1 LANGPVAVIGAGIAG
16 LTAAIDLARSGHEVV
31 VFERAATPGGKLR
44 QVHVAGRAMD
54 AGPTVFTLRSVFEE
68 LFDDAGD
75 DFARRV
81 RLISAKVLARHA
93 WSAHERL
100 DLYSDIAQ
108 SAEAIGSFAGR
119 HDAQGF
125 LRFSAHAK
133 RIYDTLDRSFMRA
146 SRPSMPELVRRVGL
160 SPGSGLWAIE
170 PFTTLWRSMGRYF
183 KDERLQQ
190 LFGRYATYCGSSP
203 FAAPATLMLVAHV
216 EQAGV
221 WYLDGGMYELAVQ
234 LAALAQRQGATFRY
248 GSEIV
253 HMHLER
259 GRIAAIETAAG
270 ERIAVEAVICN
281 ADTNAIAG
289 GLFGRSVQRGVRPTV
304 ATARSLSAVTWN
316 VVAGVA
322 GFDLA
327 HHTVF
332 FSRKYRAEFD
342 DIFVKGRIPTSPTI
356 YVCAQDR
363 HDHDRQHSA
372 QGEQHAPRGVAAST
386 AAARAAAKGVATG
399 VAAERLLCL
408 VNAPPIGDRHVFEST
423 EIDACETR
431 VFQALANFGLIL
443 TDRQAQATSPTQF
456 NQLFPAT
463 GGALYGPASHGWM
476 ASFKRAGSRTSIPGL
491 YLAGGSS
498 HPGPGVPMAAISGR
512 LAAASLMA
520 DSVSTVPSPRA
531 VMRGGTSTP

>member
-1 LANGPVAVIGAGIAG
+1 MGHGPIAVIGAGVAG
-16 LTAAIDLARSGHEVV
+16 LTAAIDLARAGQEVI

-44 QVHVAGRAMD
+44 QVSVAGRAMD
-54 AGPTVFTLRSVFEE
+54 AGPTVFTLRSVFDE

-108 SAEAIGSFAGR
+108 SADAIGHFAGAR
-119 HDAQGF
+119 DAQGF
-125 LRFSAHAK
+125 LRFTAQAK
-133 RIYDTLDRSFMRA
+133 KIYDTLDRSFMRA

-160 SPGSGLWAIE
+160 KPSGGLWAID
-170 PFTTLWRSMGRYF
+170 PFTTLWRSMRRYF
-183 KDERLQQ
+183 QDERLQQ

-203 FAAPATLMLVAHV
+203 FAAPGTLMLIAHV

-221 WYLDGGMYELAVQ
+221 WYLEGGMYELAVQ
-234 LAALAQRQGATFRY
+234 LAALAERRGATFRY
-248 GSEIV
+248 SSEV
-253 HMHLER
+253 VRMHLDH
-259 GRIAAIETAAG
+259 GRIGAIETAQG
-270 ERIAVEAVICN
+270 ERIAVQAVVCN
-281 ADTNAIAG
+281 ADTNAIAS
-289 GLFGRSVQRGVRPTV
+289 GLFGDSVKRGVH
-304 ATARSLSAVTWN
+304 ATPAGARSLSAVTWN
-316 VVAGVA
+316 VVAQA
-322 GFDLA
+322 DGFDLA

-332 FSRKYRAEFD
+332 FSSDYRAEFD
-342 DIFVKGRIPTSPTI
+342 DIFVKHRVPESPTI

-363 HDHDRQHSA
+363 HDHDLRQPARDEQLASSA
-372 QGEQHAPRGVAAST
+372 TLSSAST
-386 AAARAAAKGVATG
+386 
-399 VAAERLLCL
+399 AERLLCL
-408 VNAPPIGDRHVFEST
+408 VNAPPIGDRHVFESA

-431 VFQALANFGLIL
+431 VFQALANFGLL
-443 TDRQAQATSPTQF
+443 LHDRQVKPTSPSQF

-476 ASFKRAGSRTSIPGL
+476 ASFKRPGSRTAIPGL

-498 HPGPGVPMAAISGR
+498 HPGAGVPMAATSGR
-512 LAAASLMA
+512 LAAASALE
-520 DSVSTVPSPRA
+520 DCVSTARSPRV